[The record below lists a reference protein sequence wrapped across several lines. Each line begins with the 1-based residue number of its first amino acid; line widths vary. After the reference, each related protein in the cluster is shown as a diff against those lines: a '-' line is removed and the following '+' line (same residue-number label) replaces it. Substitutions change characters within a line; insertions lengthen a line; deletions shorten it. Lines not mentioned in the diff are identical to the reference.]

1 MKKIYKLLSVSLLAF
16 ITACSPDIDN
26 YTEPGEAISGKVIDS
41 VTGQPIQTEQPNG
54 FQISFKE
61 IGYSADAPNRFFWG
75 KADGTFQ
82 NTKMFE
88 NEYEITAVNGLLI
101 QPETQMVNIK
111 GNVQVDFTVT
121 PYLNIS
127 EASLSVSGDELT
139 MTYRLHRPTAVTAKI
154 NNAFVAID
162 WNPNVGNAVSKAK
175 TDG

>member
-1 MKKIYKLLSVSLLAF
+1 
-16 ITACSPDIDN
+16 
-26 YTEPGEAISGKVIDS
+26 
-41 VTGQPIQTEQPNG
+41 
-54 FQISFKE
+54 
-61 IGYSADAPNRFFWG
+61 
-75 KADGTFQ
+75 
-82 NTKMFE
+82 MFE
-88 NEYEITAVNGLLI
+88 NENEITAVNGLLI